1 MAQPEGFV
9 EPGQEHLVCHL
20 KKSLYGLK
28 QSPQQWYQKLHETFT
43 SMGFKW
49 CPSDN
54 SIWVWTKDKVKV
66 IIPVY
71 VDDLTLACN
80 NLTALNELKAQ
91 LKAKFEMRDLGE
103 LNYILGL
110 EIHRDC
116 SKQKI

>member
-1 MAQPEGFV
+1 
-9 EPGQEHLVCHL
+9 
-20 KKSLYGLK
+20 
-28 QSPQQWYQKLHETFT
+28 
-43 SMGFKW
+43 MGFKQ

-54 SIWVWTKDKVKV
+54 SIWVWAKDKVKV

-80 NLTALNELKAQ
+80 NLTALNELKAP

-110 EIHRDC
+110 EIHRDH
-116 SKQKI
+116 SKQKIYLNRSIHLISCADSTMSTLDHFPLH